1 MIEKDD
7 SIVKLIERL
16 ESKIDFTAIEFVPY
30 WDGDLRAIGLKRRN
44 HLIYISTYDHAEL
57 PEFQCYFE
65 LELIDEKNSDETIE
79 TILVG
84 REVSEAE
91 LVAVMKEYFQ

>member
-7 SIVKLIERL
+7 SIAKLIERL
-16 ESKIDFTAIEFVPY
+16 KSKIDFAAIEFVPY
-30 WDGDLRAIGLKRRN
+30 WDGDLCAIGLKRRN
-44 HLIYISTYDHAEL
+44 HLIYISTYNYIEL
-57 PEFQCYFE
+57 SEFQCYFE
-65 LELIDEKNSDETIE
+65 LELIDEKNGDETIE

-91 LVAVMKEYFQ
+91 LVAVIKEYFQ